1 MTTRTTMTPI
11 TRLDR
16 EEETVQ
22 NQHTMMS
29 TKRKK
34 EEKKTTTS
42 SDGIRSGGR
51 GRRSLHAGR
60 CWVQKHCI
68 ILLMVDGHFW
78 NP

>member
-34 EEKKTTTS
+34 EEKKRQQQVQTEF
-42 SDGIRSGGR
+42 DLEGGEED
-51 GRRSLHAGR
+51 LFMLADAGCR
-60 CWVQKHCI
+60 NTV
-68 ILLMVDGHFW
+68 
-78 NP
+78 